1 MSQILRDLNK
11 LAKKVGAPVV
21 GQNISEQIRALNTFW
36 EASSH
41 GANIAERINET
52 AHSKIDEGGSPA
64 VLIEKSVTANN
75 TYNAA
80 DDNADGYS
88 KVTVNVPSSSPT
100 LIEKSIT
107 ANGVY
112 NASLDSADGY
122 SKVTVNV
129 DTNPQ
134 FGTTPAAF
142 SFKQNHVEFEAVVPS
157 GVTSLAEAAF
167 SNTKV
172 TDVTIPSTVTTIGN
186 YAFQNCKRI
195 EEIDIPD
202 TVTSIGSYAFAGS
215 TSLKTVTIKNAD
227 VGQYG
232 FQGCTALEEI
242 PDVFKTGYPWNT
254 TSYSSNMFNGCTSIE
269 EVDITIGTSGTGS
282 YVFQDCTGLKSIT
295 LRKGNVKSFIVG
307 ANYARGCT
315 SLETV
320 NLPNEVTEIDSSAFE
335 GCSSL
340 STINMPTSLTK
351 IGGSAFK
358 NCKSLETVV
367 LPNTITGTNLNSAS
381 FSGCSGLESII
392 LPNAI
397 TKITQ
402 QLLQGCSNLKTLEIP
417 ASVCSTASG
426 NWIDALALEGLSSL
440 EWLKFGS
447 SVAVNAYSTAF
458 SNLPTTCR
466 ILVPLGSYGAYTSKA
481 NYPIKNSYLYLCYNT
496 YESGAFLPTASSDNY
511 NLTWY
516 ASIADAVAETNPI
529 TTGNGEEVYARCTAQ

>member
-52 AHSKIDEGGSPA
+52 AHSKIDEGGSPS
-64 VLIEKSVTANN
+64 VLIEKSVTANDV
-75 TYNAA
+75 YNAA

-112 NASLDSADGY
+112 NASSDSADGY
-122 SKVTVNV
+122 SKVTVAV
-129 DTNPQ
+129 QPE
-134 FGTTPAAF
+134 FYATPKEF

-157 GVTSLAEAAF
+157 GVTNLAEAAF
-167 SNTKV
+167 SNTNV

-186 YAFQNCKRI
+186 KAFQNCMRI
-195 EEIDIPD
+195 EELEIPD

-215 TSLKTVTIKNAD
+215 TSLKTVTIKNAN

-254 TSYSSNMFNGCTSIE
+254 TSYSSNMFSGCTSIE
-269 EVDITIGTSGTGS
+269 EVDITIGTAGTGS
-282 YVFQDCTGLKSIT
+282 SVFQGCTGLKSIT
-295 LRKGNVKSFIVG
+295 LRKGNVNSFVVG
-307 ANYARGCT
+307 SSYAKGCT

-320 NLPNEVTEIDSSAFE
+320 NLPNEVTEIASNAFE
-335 GCSSL
+335 DCSSL

-358 NCKSLETVV
+358 DCTSLKAVV
-367 LPNTITGTNLNSAS
+367 LPNTITGTNLGIAS

-402 QLLQGCSNLKTLEIP
+402 QLLEGCSSLKTLEIP

-426 NWIDALALEGLSSL
+426 NWIEARALEGLSSL

-466 ILVPLGSYGAYTSKA
+466 ILVPLGSFGSYVTKA
-481 NYPIKNSYLYLCYNT
+481 NYPSKNSYLYLCYNT
-496 YESGAFLPTASSDNY
+496 YESGAFLPTASSDSY

-516 ASIADAVAETNPI
+516 ASIADAAAETNPI